1 VKRTGAALL
10 SAGSGKS
17 IIDNPPIGSHGRTS
31 ESLEENVM
39 HDFYRQ
45 KWEGEE
51 LDRELLVQ
59 MTLAI
64 ETLRKIVWLS
74 GLSVAPSKLGDAMG
88 YLVGRKQ
95 RLERKLGIAP
105 QSPADS
111 STENAEAINA
121 P

>member
-1 VKRTGAALL
+1 MDGFCQQ
-10 SAGSGKS
+10 
-17 IIDNPPIGSHGRTS
+17 N
-31 ESLEENVM
+31 
-39 HDFYRQ
+39 
-45 KWEGEE
+45 WEGEE
-51 LDRELLVQ
+51 LDRELLAQ

-64 ETLRKIVWLS
+64 ETLRKIVRLS
-74 GLSVAPSKLGDAMG
+74 GLSVAPSKLGDAMR

-111 STENAEAINA
+111 STENADPINA

>member
-1 VKRTGAALL
+1 M
-10 SAGSGKS
+10 
-17 IIDNPPIGSHGRTS
+17 D
-31 ESLEENVM
+31 
-39 HDFYRQ
+39 DFYQQ

-51 LDRELLVQ
+51 LDRQLLAQ

-64 ETLRKIVWLS
+64 ETLRKIVSLS

-105 QSPADS
+105 QSSADS
-111 STENAEAINA
+111 STENADAISA